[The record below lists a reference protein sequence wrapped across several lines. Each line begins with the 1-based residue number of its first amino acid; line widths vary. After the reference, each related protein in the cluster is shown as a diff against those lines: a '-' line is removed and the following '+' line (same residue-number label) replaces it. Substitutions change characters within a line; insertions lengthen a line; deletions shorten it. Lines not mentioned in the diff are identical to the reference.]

1 MTVYNYGNPDA
12 DIVLIQ
18 PVDSHVIPLL
28 EKEVEE
34 IKKLTEKD
42 FYFVAY
48 QVENW
53 NKDLSPWCAHAV
65 FGVEDFGGGAGEKLK
80 YILKLCSDGNKKYII
95 GGYSLAALFAIWAS
109 YESDTFAGVAAASP
123 SVWFEG
129 FTDYIKERKINASA
143 VYLSLG
149 DKEEKTKNPVYV
161 HSRQMY
167 R

>member
-53 NKDLSPWCAHAV
+53 NKDLSPWCAQAV
-65 FGVEDFGGGAGEKLK
+65 FGVEDFGGGADETLK
-80 YILKLCSDGNKKYII
+80 YILKLS
-95 GGYSLAALFAIWAS
+95 SAAIPWRHCLPYGLHMRVIHLQ
-109 YESDTFAGVAAASP
+109 G
-123 SVWFEG
+123 
-129 FTDYIKERKINASA
+129 
-143 VYLSLG
+143 
-149 DKEEKTKNPVYV
+149 
-161 HSRQMY
+161 
-167 R
+167 